1 LAALISVSSLG
12 PLVLFTD
19 FGLAGPYV
27 GQMKAAIHRVTP
39 QAVILDLCH
48 DLTPFAPRPAAYLL
62 AALLPYLPVSACVV
76 AVVDPGVGTARRGLV
91 REGSGMRLIG
101 PDNGLL
107 AVAAQ
112 RLDQPCWH
120 ALPPPQEALS
130 LSFQGR
136 DWFAP
141 AAARLQTGRELA
153 LQALGAH
160 PPEGSDWPPD
170 WACVIYIDRYGNAM
184 TGLRAEKLAINCVL
198 EVGGR
203 RLVGGR
209 TFADV
214 PVGEAFWYAN
224 SCDLVEIAVNQG
236 QAARMLD
243 LEVGTPIVV
252 RSSRR

>member
-1 LAALISVSSLG
+1 MTALSSMSRVG

-19 FGLAGPYV
+19 TCLEGPYV

-39 QAVILDLCH
+39 QALILDLCH
-48 DLTPFAPRPAAYLL
+48 DLAPFAPRPAAYLL
-62 AALLPYLPVSACVV
+62 AALLPYLPAGACMV

-91 REGSGMRLIG
+91 LEGSGMRLIG

-112 RLDQPCWH
+112 RLDRPCWH
-120 ALPPPQEALS
+120 ALPPPQEVFSAT
-130 LSFQGR
+130 FQGR

-141 AAARLQTGRELA
+141 AAARLQAGRKVA
-153 LQALGAH
+153 LQALGVQ
-160 PPEGSDWPPD
+160 PPEGCDWPPD
-170 WACVIYIDRYGNAM
+170 HACVIYIDRYGNAM
-184 TGLRAEKLAINCVL
+184 TGLRAETLPVNSVL
-198 EVGGR
+198 EVGGQQ
-203 RLVGGR
+203 LVGGR

-224 SCDLVEIAVNQG
+224 SCGLVEVAVNQG